1 MRVFLST
8 QFDRFSGY
16 GNDAV
21 DIAIGLS
28 RLGVDVVPWPTK
40 VIPGLPRELT
50 RLLEKDP
57 TGGYD
62 VVLSFAPPFDIHPD
76 QLVHLGAPVVGWSMW
91 ETSRLTDDDMMGH
104 GFGDYTIRE
113 EPPEHL
119 GLGAV
124 CELEYVDRWW
134 SWSKHRSVD
143 HRGLDLMLVT
153 CPMNV
158 DAFHAVDP
166 DVEIEVLPCG
176 VDVNAFEE
184 VDRPVDRPLTFGMI
198 GMLAGRKDPMTLIQ
212 AWNELK
218 AERPDFDARLELKT
232 SCPGLHPAMMDIYP
246 DLTIH
251 DRAWSPQRV
260 KDWYA
265 DVDVLISVSRG
276 EGNNKPAMEFMSTGG
291 PVIASDW
298 SGHQNW
304 LYPDSGWPL
313 GGTLRP
319 VFAHRDDVLDFR
331 VDVDELKKAMLDAW
345 ENRAETAE
353 KGRRA
358 ARLIRGSLSWEI
370 VCGKLAGVL
379 EKVAYP

>member
-1 MRVFLST
+1 MRVFLSS

-62 VVLSFAPPFDIHPD
+62 VVLSFAPPFDVHPD
-76 QLVHLGAPVVGWSMW
+76 ELVHLGAPSVGWSMW
-91 ETSRLTDDDMMGH
+91 ETSALTTADMLNH
-104 GFGDYTIRE
+104 GFGDYTERE

-119 GLGAV
+119 GGGAV
-124 CELEYVDRWW
+124 CETEYIDRWW
-134 SWSKHRSVD
+134 SWSKHTPL
-143 HRGLDLMLVT
+143 HRGLDRMLVT

-158 DAFHAVDP
+158 DAFHAVDRAIP
-166 DVEIEVLPCG
+166 IDVLPCG
-176 VDVNAFEE
+176 VDVDHFEF

-198 GMLAGRKDPMTLIQ
+198 GMLAGRKDPMLMVE
-212 AWNELK
+212 AWRQLK
-218 AERPDFDARLELKT
+218 EERPDFDARLELKT
-232 SCPGLHPAMMDIYP
+232 SCPGLHPAMADLYP

-265 DVDVLISVSRG
+265 DVDVLVSVSRG
-276 EGNNKPAMEFMSTGG
+276 EGNNKPAMEFMATGG

-313 GGTLRP
+313 PGVLRP
-319 VFAHRDDVLDFR
+319 VSIHTPDVLDFR
-331 VDVDELKKAMLDAW
+331 VDIDALKAALLDAW
-345 ENRAETAE
+345 ENRTETAE

-358 ARLIRGSLSWEI
+358 ARQIRGSLSWEI
-370 VCGKLAGVL
+370 VCDKLARVL
-379 EKVAYP
+379 AEVAHS